1 MLNTKYYNLYVILF
15 ASLILGAPLCMA
27 EGKIVKWV
35 DNKGVTH
42 YGDQLPTKQIGK
54 SNSEL
59 SKHGVTLKKNTRIK
73 NKETISYNEEKLA
86 QQRKDNILLSSYT
99 NAEEIDLARDR
110 NLEMANATLQA
121 ITVQKENIT
130 SRIKRNNKEME
141 GYSNRNKPVPSAL
154 TEELKIAVSES
165 RKKDE
170 QIANQKLNIEATKKR
185 YATEK
190 TRFVTLKASQ
200 Q

>member
-1 MLNTKYYNLYVILF
+1 MLTSQPY
-15 ASLILGAPLCMA
+15 AMA
-27 EGKIVKWV
+27 EGKRIIKWI

-42 YGDQLPTKQIGK
+42 YGDTLPVKETGK
-54 SNSEL
+54 NNTEL
-59 SKHGVTLKKNTRIK
+59 SKNGIALKKNTQAK
-73 NKETISYNEEKLA
+73 NNEAISIDKEKLE

-130 SRIKRNNKEME
+130 SRIERNNQEIE
-141 GYSNRNKPVPSAL
+141 GYSKRNKPVPSAL
-154 TEELKIAVSES
+154 TEKLKTAKSES
-165 RKKDE
+165 RKKDG

-185 YATEK
+185 YAEEK
-190 TRFVTLKASQ
+190 SRFVTLKTPKQ
-200 Q
+200 KTN